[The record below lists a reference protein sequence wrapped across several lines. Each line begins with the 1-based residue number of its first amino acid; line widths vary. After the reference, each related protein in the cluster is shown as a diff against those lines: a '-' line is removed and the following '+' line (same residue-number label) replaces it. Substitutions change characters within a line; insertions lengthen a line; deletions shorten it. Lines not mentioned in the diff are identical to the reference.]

1 MSNIINKINL
11 YIDSKNKHQGDTT
24 NNFKFIIPDSLV
36 RCKENEYFTLNVTYF
51 NCYNTIYQCNN
62 NSNHYHIIFR
72 RIDKSIYSISDKYL
86 IIGNPSVLEIME
98 VLNDQLKHLCSVEY
112 LKLQNLYTFTR
123 VKNVT
128 NDFHT
133 MYIKPINSSNFLG
146 FPNNIETLI
155 NITPSLYSLNVNS
168 IRAINIT
175 IDKHI
180 PLDNSNIDN
189 IDPGKMSNHS
199 DIIFQKSVD
208 VPPYALINYNNND
221 SGDSFQY
228 TISNLNSIH
237 SFRLSVYDQN
247 MNIIEDMPDYLMH
260 IQFNIKRKEQM
271 IPLLKAVIDYLKEI
285 YLIGAHIFEKLFS
298 RS

>member
-1 MSNIINKINL
+1 MV
-11 YIDSKNKHQGDTT
+11 G
-24 NNFKFIIPDSLV
+24 
-36 RCKENEYFTLNVTYF
+36 
-51 NCYNTIYQCNN
+51 
-62 NSNHYHIIFR
+62 
-72 RIDKSIYSISDKYL
+72 
-86 IIGNPSVLEIME
+86 
-98 VLNDQLKHLCSVEY
+98 Y
-112 LKLQNLYTFTR
+112 LKLKNLYTFTR
-123 VKNVT
+123 VKAIDT
-128 NDFHT
+128 NFNT

-146 FPNNIETLI
+146 FPNNMETLI
-155 NITPSLYSLNVNS
+155 NPETTPSLYSLNVNS

-189 IDPGKMSNHS
+189 INIMSNHS

-208 VPPYALINYNNND
+208 VPPYALINYNNVD
-221 SGDSFQY
+221 GGDSFQY

-260 IQFNIKRKEQM
+260 IQFNIKRREQ
-271 IPLLKAVIDYLKEI
+271 IISLLKAIIDYLKEI

-298 RS
+298 RT

>member
-1 MSNIINKINL
+1 MSNVINKINL

-24 NNFKFIIPDSLV
+24 NNFKFIIPDSLL
-36 RCKENEYFTLNVTYF
+36 RCKSNEYFTLNVTYF

-62 NSNHYHIIFR
+62 NSNHYQVIFR
-72 RIDKSIYSISDKYL
+72 RFDGSIYSISDKYL
-86 IIGNPSVLEIME
+86 TIGNPNVNDLME
-98 VLNDQLKHLCSVEY
+98 ELNVQLIYLCVVGY
-112 LKLQNLYTFTR
+112 LKLKNLYTFTR
-123 VKNVT
+123 VKAIDT
-128 NDFHT
+128 NFNT

-146 FPNNIETLI
+146 FPNNVETLI
-155 NITPSLYSLNVNS
+155 SVTPSLYSLNVNS

-175 IDKHI
+175 IDKNI

-189 IDPGKMSNHS
+189 INIMSNHS

-208 VPPYALINYNNND
+208 VPPYALIIYNND
-221 SGDSFQY
+221 DGGDSFQY

-260 IQFNIKRKEQM
+260 IQFNIKRREQ
-271 IPLLKAVIDYLKEI
+271 IISLLKAIIDYLKEI

-298 RS
+298 RT

>member
-24 NNFKFIIPDSLV
+24 NNFKFIIPDSLL
-36 RCKENEYFTLNVTYF
+36 RCKSNEYFTLNVTYF
-51 NCYNTIYQCNN
+51 NCYNTLYQCNS
-62 NSNHYHIIFR
+62 NSNYYQIIFR
-72 RIDKSIYSISDKYL
+72 RIDGSIYSISDKYL
-86 IIGNPSVLEIME
+86 TIGNPNVNDLME
-98 VLNDQLKHLCSVEY
+98 ELNVQLVNLCVVGY
-112 LKLQNLYTFTR
+112 LKLKNLYTFTR
-123 VKNVT
+123 VKAIDT
-128 NDFHT
+128 NFNT
-133 MYIKPINSSNFLG
+133 MYIKPINSSNFFG
-146 FPNNIETLI
+146 FPNNVETLI
-155 NITPSLYSLNVNS
+155 NNTTSTNSINVNS

-175 IDKHI
+175 IDKNI

-189 IDPGKMSNHS
+189 INIMSNHS

-208 VPPYALINYNNND
+208 VPPYALIIYNND
-221 SGDSFQY
+221 DGGDSFQY

-260 IQFNIKRKEQM
+260 IQFNIKRREQ
-271 IPLLKAVIDYLKEI
+271 IISLLKAIIDYLKEI

-298 RS
+298 RT

>member
-1 MSNIINKINL
+1 MSNVINKINL

-24 NNFKFIIPDSLV
+24 NNFKFIIPDSLL
-36 RCKENEYFTLNVTYF
+36 RCKSNEYFTLNVTYF

-62 NSNHYHIIFR
+62 NSNHYQIIFR
-72 RIDKSIYSISDKYL
+72 RIDGSIYSISDKYL

-98 VLNDQLKHLCSVEY
+98 VLNDQLKHLCIVEY
-112 LKLQNLYTFTR
+112 LKLQNLFTFSR
-123 VKNVT
+123 SKAI
-128 NDFHT
+128 NDEFHT

-146 FPNNIETLI
+146 FPNNVETLI
-155 NITPSLYSLNVNS
+155 SVTPSLYSLNVNS

-175 IDKHI
+175 IDKNI

-189 IDPGKMSNHS
+189 INIMSNHS

-208 VPPYALINYNNND
+208 VPPYALINYANSD
-221 SGDSFQY
+221 GGDSFQY
-228 TISNLNSIH
+228 TISHLNSIH

-260 IQFNIKRKEQM
+260 IQFNIKRSEQI
-271 IPLLKAVIDYLKEI
+271 IPLLKAIIDYLKEI

>member
-1 MSNIINKINL
+1 
-11 YIDSKNKHQGDTT
+11 
-24 NNFKFIIPDSLV
+24 
-36 RCKENEYFTLNVTYF
+36 
-51 NCYNTIYQCNN
+51 
-62 NSNHYHIIFR
+62 
-72 RIDKSIYSISDKYL
+72 
-86 IIGNPSVLEIME
+86 
-98 VLNDQLKHLCSVEY
+98 
-112 LKLQNLYTFTR
+112 
-123 VKNVT
+123 
-128 NDFHT
+128 
-133 MYIKPINSSNFLG
+133 
-146 FPNNIETLI
+146 
-155 NITPSLYSLNVNS
+155 
-168 IRAINIT
+168 
-175 IDKHI
+175 
-180 PLDNSNIDN
+180 
-189 IDPGKMSNHS
+189 MSNHS

-271 IPLLKAVIDYLKEI
+271 IPLLKAIIDYLKEI

>member
-1 MSNIINKINL
+1 MSNVINKINL

-24 NNFKFIIPDSLV
+24 NNFKFIIPDSLL
-36 RCKENEYFTLNVTYF
+36 RCKSNEYFTLNVTYF

-62 NSNHYHIIFR
+62 NSNHYQVIFR
-72 RIDKSIYSISDKYL
+72 RFDGSIYSISDKYL
-86 IIGNPSVLEIME
+86 TIGNPNVNDLME
-98 VLNDQLKHLCSVEY
+98 ELNVQLINLCVVGY
-112 LKLQNLYTFTR
+112 LKLKKLFIFTR
-123 VKNVT
+123 VKAIDT
-128 NDFHT
+128 NFNT

-146 FPNNIETLI
+146 FPNNMETLI
-155 NITPSLYSLNVNS
+155 NNTTSTNSINVNS

-175 IDKHI
+175 IDKNI

-189 IDPGKMSNHS
+189 INIMSNHS

-208 VPPYALINYNNND
+208 VPPYALIIYNND
-221 SGDSFQY
+221 DGGDSFQY

-260 IQFNIKRKEQM
+260 IQFNIKRREQ
-271 IPLLKAVIDYLKEI
+271 IISLLKAIIDYLKEI
-285 YLIGAHIFEKLFS
+285 YFIGAHIFEKLFS
-298 RS
+298 RT